1 MYWGCLNDHTIGCIP
16 RSARGYSASIV
27 LTIYRANG
35 IKSFCVITV
44 VYPPS
49 LSSTLSRN
57 R

>member
-16 RSARGYSASIV
+16 RSASGYSASIV

-49 LSSTLSRN
+49 SSSTLSRN